1 MECSQPSE
9 SCGLNGSYAHALER
23 NTARNGALRVSRA
36 EGCCWLMCVVLP
48 AVVDVS
54 SDENGS

>member
-36 EGCCWLMCVVLP
+36 EGCWLMCVVLP

-54 SDENGS
+54 SDKNGS